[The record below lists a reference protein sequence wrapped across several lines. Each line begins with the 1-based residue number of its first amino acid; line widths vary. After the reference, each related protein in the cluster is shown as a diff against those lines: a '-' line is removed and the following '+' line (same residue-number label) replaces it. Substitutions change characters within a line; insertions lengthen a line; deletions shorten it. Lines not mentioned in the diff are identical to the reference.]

1 MVQYLWYIS
10 NGSTPG
16 ALSKHRLLE
25 RTQPGHFVES
35 PCFAFAGL
43 DGLQLRLYPKG
54 ELCQA
59 FFNSLIQE
67 VRCLMMFDEFW
78 WCFPSFLAAVDV
90 FDVFGMCQSMSKR
103 FRARQALQG
112 TEIPSC
118 GLFLNC
124 PEPCRLSGTMYI
136 GRIQQELNFCWTQ
149 CTIFCTARFSK
160 IARKRFLEL
169 SERIWEVL
177 NMSSFFTF
185 HFLDF

>member
-67 VRCLMMFDEFW
+67 VRCLMMFDDVWWILMMFSIFSCCC
-78 WCFPSFLAAVDV
+78 WCFWCFWNVSEYVKKVSRTSSVAGHRDSQLRPLFELPRAVPAQRNDVHRQDTAGVELLLNAVHHFLH
-90 FDVFGMCQSMSKR
+90 SK
-103 FRARQALQG
+103 
-112 TEIPSC
+112 
-118 GLFLNC
+118 
-124 PEPCRLSGTMYI
+124 
-136 GRIQQELNFCWTQ
+136 IQQD
-149 CTIFCTARFSK
+149 S
-160 IARKRFLEL
+160 
-169 SERIWEVL
+169 
-177 NMSSFFTF
+177 
-185 HFLDF
+185 